1 MRNFTFIFI
10 ILISIISCND
20 SRGTKEPIKYNKIDD
35 FMKTNEFIQSLG
47 IIEIGSVIIIILVA
61 MCSYEYF
68 NYRKLHKKWDR
79 EFENSKNH

>member
-20 SRGTKEPIKYNKIDD
+20 SRGINEVVKYNKMDD
-35 FMKTNEFIQSLG
+35 FMETNEFIQSLG
-47 IIEIGSVIIIILVA
+47 IIEIGTTIIILLAA
-61 MCSYEYF
+61 MCAYEYF

-79 EFENSKNH
+79 ELENSKNQ

>member
-20 SRGTKEPIKYNKIDD
+20 SKGLNEPMKYNRIND
-35 FMKTNEFIQSLG
+35 FMETNEFIQSLG
-47 IIEIGSVIIIILVA
+47 PIEIGSAIIIIVAA
-61 MCSYEYF
+61 MCAYEYF

-79 EFENSKNH
+79 EFENSKNQ

>member
-20 SRGTKEPIKYNKIDD
+20 SRGINEVVKYNKMDD
-35 FMKTNEFIQSLG
+35 FMETNEFIQSLG
-47 IIEIGSVIIIILVA
+47 IIEIGNVIIIILAA
-61 MCSYEYF
+61 MCTYEYF

-79 EFENSKNH
+79 ELENSKNQ